1 MTLDKKTWQQ
11 AMHHYQEWNE
21 AKLLEEISAAGQTT
35 PADKWKQYLQ
45 LYALGRS
52 IKAEPSIWEQQQ
64 IAEEW
69 EAYYSAIRTLE
80 EWRKRH
86 GRTS

>member
-11 AMHHYQEWNE
+11 AMRHYQEWNE
-21 AKLLEEISAAGQTT
+21 AKLLEEIRAAGQTT

-69 EAYYSAIRTLE
+69 EEYYRSIRTFE

-86 GRTS
+86 GRNA